1 MSVITEDGFVF
12 QASGALKREDLFPI
26 REVARMTGVNPV
38 TLRAWER
45 RYGLIQPTRTESGHR
60 LYSLSDIEK
69 VRSILAWIER
79 GVAVSKVGKILA
91 KTESVQPVSTLIS
104 SDLVMADH
112 ARWQQQ
118 VADAVGNFDD
128 VELDRVYG
136 QVFSTY
142 SVPIVFQDILMPLW
156 RRMLHRQPE
165 FGQISEWVFLDG
177 FLRSRIIQRLLLKR
191 EGQSPRVLVC
201 ALAGQCRELELLV
214 TALFL
219 SKADVGVRALSIG
232 LPFNELALV
241 CQKIQPLALV
251 LVSNHAPLPDL
262 PKRLGKLAMSLDC
275 PLMLAGDASDLA
287 QESLAGSSIG
297 CLGNEGTVMR
307 QRLRQFLEGNLDT

>member
-1 MSVITEDGFVF
+1 MSVITGDGFVF
-12 QASGALKREDLFPI
+12 KASSALKREDLFPI

-104 SDLVMADH
+104 SDLVKADH

-156 RRMLHRQPE
+156 REMLHRQPE

-201 ALAGQCRELELLV
+201 AIAGQCRELELLV

-232 LPFNELALV
+232 LPFEELALV
-241 CQKIQPLALV
+241 CQKIQPMALV
-251 LVSNHAPLPDL
+251 LVSNHAPAPDL

-287 QESLAGSSIG
+287 QEGLVGSSIG
-297 CLGNEGTVMR
+297 CLGSEGTVMR
-307 QRLRQFLEGNLDT
+307 QRLRQFLAGNLDT